1 MKAIL
6 KNDRK
11 VVREVIPYLTDKTY
25 IEVTTGFILDE
36 NELEF
41 IEYQGG

>member
-6 KNDRK
+6 KNDRA
-11 VVREVIPYLTDKTY
+11 VVIEVIPYLTDKTY
-25 IEVTTGFILDE
+25 IEVATGFILDE
-36 NELEF
+36 EELEF